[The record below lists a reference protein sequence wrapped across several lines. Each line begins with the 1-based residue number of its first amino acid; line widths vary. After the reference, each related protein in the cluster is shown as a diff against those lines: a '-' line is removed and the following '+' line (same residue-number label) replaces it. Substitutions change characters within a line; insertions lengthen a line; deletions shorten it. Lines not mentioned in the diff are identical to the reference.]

1 MRTVLFIILI
11 FLPACGF
18 QPVYKNIQLND
29 YYFKEIKIQGDTEVN
44 RKIINYLSIKE
55 DISKKE
61 LPKLFLNS
69 TFKIEETS
77 KDSKGIVETYRSS
90 VEVSLKIIK
99 DKEIIRSKDFLTQFN
114 YNNKNNS
121 YELNEY
127 QNKIKSQITDKII
140 EDIFLYLNT
149 L

>member
-1 MRTVLFIILI
+1 MRTLLLIVLI

-18 QPVYKNIQLND
+18 QPIYKNIQLKD
-29 YYFKEIKIQGDTEVN
+29 YYFKDIKIQGDTEVN

-55 DISKKE
+55 DVSKKE
-61 LPKLFLNS
+61 LPELFLNS

-77 KDSKGIVETYRSS
+77 KDSKGIVESYRSS
-90 VEVSLKIIK
+90 LEVNLKIIK
-99 DKEIIRSKDFLTQFN
+99 DKKIIGSKSFLAKFN